1 MKSEIREG
9 NYTVSAA
16 ESIIRDSFDPRAYE
30 LGTGNEIGVLLIH
43 GFTAS
48 ATETRPLA
56 DYIVQ
61 RHPDWR
67 CRGILLPGHGQ
78 TPEALET
85 TSANDWLSAAEASY
99 VDLARTCRRVF
110 LIGVSMGGVLSC
122 HVRFKHAADSKI
134 CGLVLMAPAFG
145 LGSIQLAGVRLVKP
159 FLRFVSKGLATA
171 NYFVD
176 KRLFSYTVVPL
187 RRVKDVAQ
195 LGRTASRR
203 LTELKNIPVLMFA
216 GGRERTVSLAA
227 IREAARRN
235 PWIRFQ
241 ELPASA
247 HILTVEPDHQQLFGR
262 TLAFMEEIYARGG
275 R

>member
-1 MKSEIREG
+1 MRDG

-16 ESIIRDSFDPRAYE
+16 ELIIRDSFDPTPYE
-30 LGTGNEIGVLLIH
+30 LGSGNDIGVLLIH

-85 TSANDWLSAAEASY
+85 TSAKEWLSAAEASY
-99 VDLARTCRRVF
+99 LDLAKACRRVF
-110 LIGVSMGGVLSC
+110 LIGVSMGGVLGC
-122 HVRFKHAADSKI
+122 HVRFKHSADSKI

-145 LGSIQLAGVRLVKP
+145 LGLIQSAGVRLAKP
-159 FLRFVSKGLATA
+159 FLRFLSKGGATA
-171 NYFVD
+171 NYFVA
-176 KRLFSYTVVPL
+176 KRLFSYTLIPL
-187 RRVKDVAQ
+187 RRVEDVAQ
-195 LGRTASRR
+195 LGRTALRR

-247 HILTVEPDHQQLFGR
+247 HILTVEPDHKELFGK
-262 TLAFMEEIYARGG
+262 TLAFMEEICGRGS